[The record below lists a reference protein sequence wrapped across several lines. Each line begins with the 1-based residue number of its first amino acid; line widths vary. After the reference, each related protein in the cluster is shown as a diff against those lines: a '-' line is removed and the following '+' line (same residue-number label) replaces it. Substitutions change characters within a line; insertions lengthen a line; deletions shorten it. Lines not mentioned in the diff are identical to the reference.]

1 MKNNLT
7 IERSMM
13 LIIMMYPVLMLSV
26 KGSLSGFF
34 IVLCILSIVTLLK
47 NTTQPVFINS
57 QDKIY
62 ILAMSSILVAT
73 ILSQLI
79 HGKIIVSY
87 WDSPARFL
95 FAVPIYF
102 ALKKQSMKVFEF
114 FQFGLPLGA
123 IAACVTAL
131 VVQQQALGGFGS
143 RATNTFLNPIHFG
156 DMALMLGIL
165 SACSINWFRFD
176 SRLVVMLKVI
186 GLIAGMYASILS
198 GTRGGWVA
206 IPVILLV
213 CLVAWKVYDVKK
225 LAGGLLAVAA
235 MLAVSY
241 FAFTPI
247 QQRVNDS
254 YTEVH
259 SIFNG
264 DLETSVGWRLQIW
277 KGASQIFLANPIAGV
292 SPSGFDNAIL
302 SLGKAGIISPMA
314 ADLGVNEVHSQIF
327 SSAARLGIFGLIAYF
342 LVHLVPLKFFV
353 NSMRSRNNIIQ
364 KAGLMGMS
372 LVVGFIVFGLTVEM
386 YNLKMVATFYSLT
399 GVVLLACCNNDN
411 CDELTHN
418 R

>member
-13 LIIMMYPVLMLSV
+13 LIMLMYPVLMLSV
-26 KGSLSGFF
+26 KGSLSAFF

-47 NTTQPVFINS
+47 NTTQPVFIKS

-102 ALKKQSMKVFEF
+102 ALKKQSMKVFEL

-123 IAACVTAL
+123 IAALLIQHQEVG
-131 VVQQQALGGFGS
+131 VFGT

-156 DMALMLGIL
+156 DLALMLGIL
-165 SACSINWFRFD
+165 SACSINWFRLD

-213 CLVAWKVYDVKK
+213 CLVVWKVYDVKK

-247 QQRVNDS
+247 QQRVSDS
-254 YTEVH
+254 YVEIR
-259 SIFNG
+259 SIASGN
-264 DLETSVGWRLQIW
+264 LETSTGFRLQIW

-302 SLGKAGIISPMA
+302 SLGKAGVISPMA